1 MENDQTNVLRGRSMP
16 GVMFWEICE
25 KTSSLAEAPEI
36 VAGGWSL
43 SPSATSK
50 SRGGGEQM
58 GGSGAAGPSTPRLER
73 GGAEGLGERGAQV
86 TDAEVRSRSSYAE

>member
-1 MENDQTNVLRGRSMP
+1 MEDDQTNVLRGRSMP

-36 VAGGWSL
+36 VAGGWSVVL
-43 SPSATSK
+43 SICHARQQWGAGAGVGAPGPSA
-50 SRGGGEQM
+50 
-58 GGSGAAGPSTPRLER
+58 PRLER

-86 TDAEVRSRSSYAE
+86 TDAEVRGRGSYAE